1 MADEHYKN
9 DVSYDKSEY
18 SWRETLEESEHP
30 YVEVMPSSKD
40 GTETKSRKRL
50 DLTSGKKVKTSKP
63 KVSVFQRASNEDKVM
78 EPIKGANEEKVST
91 VTKQNMKEERVEAI
105 STLNVAEK
113 ADPIQEQDKEKQ
125 ISTKDDDSS
134 VAGTEDEEKEQIV
147 TMDEDESEM
156 EDAFPEI
163 MGDGGP
169 DSDDE

>member
-1 MADEHYKN
+1 MEQINGAD
-9 DVSYDKSEY
+9 
-18 SWRETLEESEHP
+18 
-30 YVEVMPSSKD
+30 
-40 GTETKSRKRL
+40 
-50 DLTSGKKVKTSKP
+50 
-63 KVSVFQRASNEDKVM
+63 
-78 EPIKGANEEKVST
+78 EEKVST

-125 ISTKDDDSS
+125 MSTKDDDSS

-147 TMDEDESEM
+147 PMDEDESEI